1 MYKRQNKYEARP
13 FKVAKGIKMMVVD
26 ASNGKK
32 ADSNSKDTIIEAFK
46 EEKIANNFKLGND
59 NKQNISKNN
68 ILKFY

>member
-1 MYKRQNKYEARP
+1 
-13 FKVAKGIKMMVVD
+13 MMVVD